1 MKLKKFPPISP
12 KRKMNPSLFEDLVR
26 EALDSLPPEFQ
37 EKLSNVSVVVED
49 FPPREILQERNL
61 KSPYSLLGLYAGV
74 PQNRRGM
81 GYSFVPPDRILI
93 FRIPIEVRASTP
105 EKVRALVKEVVLHE
119 IGHHFGLS
127 EEELERATR
136 DD

>member
-1 MKLKKFPPISP
+1 
-12 KRKMNPSLFEDLVR
+12 MNLSLFEDLVK

-37 EKLSNVSVVVED
+37 EKLSNVSIVVED
-49 FPPREILQERNL
+49 FPPQDILREKNL
-61 KSPYSLLGLYAGV
+61 HSPYSLLGLYVGV

-81 GYSFVPPDRILI
+81 GYSFILPDRILI
-93 FRIPIEVRASTP
+93 FKKPIEARASTP
-105 EKVRALVKEVVLHE
+105 EEIRALVKEVVLHE

-127 EEELERATR
+127 EEELRRAAG